1 MSSLG
6 GYHEY
11 ILPNKPTSAAPAL
24 KRQRVE
30 DEAHHISNGEVK
42 VNNWAEPGPA
52 AFDFRSDVTTT
63 PTTRM
68 LSAIA
73 STTLLDDVFQSDPTT
88 NNLES
93 FVADLTGKEA
103 ALLVLSGTMGNQ
115 VAIRAH
121 LQGPPHSLVTDYR
134 SHIVQHE
141 AGGVSSLNGAMILPL
156 DPNNGKYLTLE
167 DVQSK
172 AMLSSDIH
180 ACPTKLIS
188 LENTLAGI
196 VTPLAECQR
205 ISAWAREHGIAMH
218 LDGARLWEAAAAG
231 GDTQEEQVALL
242 KEYCKCFDTISL
254 CFSKG
259 LGAPIGS
266 IVVFSS
272 PQLRERARHVRK
284 SIGGG
289 LRQAGVI
296 TAAAR
301 VSVEDTFLGG
311 KLRACHDR
319 ARQISD
325 LWQSYGGK
333 VDNPVETNMVWLDLK
348 AAGISTHDFIALGE
362 KAGLRFMGGRLVVHY
377 QIGDEAVQ
385 RLANVFGTVLQGKEL
400 ALNGTVDTEPEKLA
414 ESAKVAR

>member
-1 MSSLG
+1 M
-6 GYHEY
+6 
-11 ILPNKPTSAAPAL
+11 PNKPNSAAPAL
-24 KRQRVE
+24 KRQRIE
-30 DEAHHISNGEVK
+30 DEAHHISNGSVQ
-42 VNNWAEPGPA
+42 VNNWTSPGPA
-52 AFDFRSDVTTT
+52 AFDFRSDVVTT

-88 NNLES
+88 LGLES
-93 FVADLTGKEA
+93 FVAELTGKEA
-103 ALLVLSGTMGNQ
+103 GLLVLSGTMGNQ

-121 LQGPPHSLVTDYR
+121 LQGPPHSVVTDYR

-141 AGGVSSLNGAMILPL
+141 AGGVSSLCGAMILQV
-156 DPNNGKYLTLE
+156 DAGNGRYLTLE
-167 DVQSK
+167 DVQK
-172 AMLSSDIH
+172 RAMLSDDIH

-196 VTPLAECQR
+196 VMPLSECQR
-205 ISAWAREHGIAMH
+205 ISDWAREHGVGMH

-231 GDTQEEQVALL
+231 GETREEQIALL

-289 LRQAGVI
+289 LRQAGVV

-325 LWQSYGGK
+325 LWQSYGGE
-333 VDNPVETNMVWLDLK
+333 VVNPVETNMVWLDLE
-348 AAGISTHDFIALGE
+348 AAGVSAHDFIAMGE

-385 RLANVFGTVLQGKEL
+385 KLGKLFEVIL
-400 ALNGTVDTEPEKLA
+400 KGKAQEANGTVDIEPEKMA
-414 ESAKVAR
+414 EGVNAGRGNDC